1 MAYELAFILNP
12 LLEKSDADAAA
23 EKVRDFVNQAG
34 GAVKNLTVQEKKKL
48 SYAIKKQLFGY
59 FTVIEFELEA
69 DKTEELQKKLALDKD
84 VLRSLIINLNEL
96 RTQKPGGKPRKPKPV
111 PSAQAISGETP
122 AQKPEKTE
130 KVKIEELD
138 KKLEELL
145 KE

>member
-23 EKVRDFVNQAG
+23 EKVRNFINTSDGQ
-34 GAVKNLTVQEKKKL
+34 VKNLVVQEKKKL
-48 SYAIKKQLFGY
+48 AYPLRKQLFGY
-59 FTVIEFELEA
+59 YSIIEFELEPE
-69 DKTEELQKKLALDKD
+69 KTEELQKQLNLDKD

-96 RTQKPGGKPRKPKPV
+96 RTQKASKPRRTPAAA
-111 PSAQAISGETP
+111 PSSAPGETLP
-122 AQKPEKTE
+122 KTEKTE